1 MINTVFYKTDPDG
14 FASIRIEDIEQMQ
27 KSQIEAAAH
36 KSLYDAL
43 NQACTEWFGMELTG
57 SNNDYSV
64 GYVVGAVDVVRKIL
78 NSVERT
84 ERDEQDG

>member
-36 KSLYDAL
+36 KALYDTL
-43 NQACTEWFGMELTG
+43 NQACTEWFGMELAG
-57 SNNDYSV
+57 SNNDYSI
-64 GYVVGAVDVVRKIL
+64 GYVVGAVDAVRKII
-78 NSVERT
+78 NSV